1 LRATFATIAVVFM
14 FVASGAAASNNL
26 VAPGAAAPQQTALAA
41 PQAPDAS
48 NADSIGA
55 IVNSDTI
62 TDYDLRQ
69 RVALYLATAGVE
81 PTPELMK
88 KIRTQIL
95 DQLVTE
101 RLQIQEA
108 KRKNITISS
117 PEIDKALNRIVD
129 DNHITLD
136 QLKQVLTKNGA
147 SVGALRSQ
155 LAAQI
160 LWQKVVEDEFQDRIN
175 ISDSEVDAEMAR
187 LEEGRNK
194 AHFLVTEIF
203 LAVDTPDQD
212 AKVLRNIQDLETQL
226 QTGAPINVLARQ
238 FSQSP
243 SAAAGGDIGWV
254 YDGQLAAELNAE
266 LVKMSTGSIS
276 QPIRATGGYYI
287 LALRERQEA
296 SNTKL
301 PDPASQVQ
309 QGPVDKLPLARLLLP
324 MPPKPPPAA
333 LENAMKYATQVAE
346 RVTGC
351 AQLQKIASQI
361 HGEYQDMGL
370 FRVKDLSEQLQKAL
384 EKSEPGRAV
393 PPFQDQAGIEVVLRC
408 DKAIPKLQA
417 YHMPSRKEVEEQL
430 FDQQVTAFARRYMRD
445 LRRQA
450 DVEIR

>member
-1 LRATFATIAVVFM
+1 MRAIFATIVVASLV
-14 FVASGAAASNNL
+14 VASGVEAASRL
-26 VAPGAAAPQQTALAA
+26 VSPIAPQPQQTALASPA
-41 PQAPDAS
+41 PETT
-48 NADSIGA
+48 NTDSIGA
-55 IVNSDTI
+55 IVNTDI
-62 TDYDLRQ
+62 IADYDLRQ

-88 KIRTQIL
+88 KIRAQIL

-101 RLQIQEA
+101 RLEIQEA
-108 KRKNITISS
+108 KRKNISISS
-117 PEIDKALNRIVD
+117 PEIDKALTRITE

-136 QLKQVLTKNGA
+136 QLKQVLAKNGA
-147 SVGALRSQ
+147 TVAALRSQ

-175 ISDSEVDAEMAR
+175 ISDSEIDAEMAR
-187 LEEGRNK
+187 LAEGKNK
-194 AHFLVTEIF
+194 AHFLVSEIF

-212 AKVLRNIQDLETQL
+212 AKVQKNIQDLETQL
-226 QTGAPINVLARQ
+226 QSGAPVNVIARQ

-254 YDGQLAAELNAE
+254 YDGQLAPELNAE
-266 LVKMSTGSIS
+266 LAKMSAGGVS

-296 SNTKL
+296 SNVKL
-301 PDPASQVQ
+301 PDPATEAP
-309 QGPVDKLPLARLLLP
+309 QGPIDKLPLARLLLP
-324 MPPKPPPAA
+324 LGPKPPQAA
-333 LENAMKYATQVAE
+333 LDNAMKYAAQISE
-346 RVTGC
+346 RVKTC
-351 AQLQKIASQI
+351 PQLEKVGGQI
-361 HGEYQDMGL
+361 HGQYQDMGM
-370 FRVKDLSEQLQKAL
+370 FRVKDLSAELQKAL
-384 EKSEPGRAV
+384 EKSEPGTAV
-393 PPFQDQAGIEVVLRC
+393 PPFQDAAGVEIILRC
-408 DKAIPKLQA
+408 DKAVPKLEA

>member
-1 LRATFATIAVVFM
+1 MRTTFVTITVVSLFI
-14 FVASGAAASNNL
+14 ANSAGASNSL
-26 VAPGAAAPQQTALAA
+26 VAPGATPQQQTALANPA
-41 PQAPDAS
+41 APDAS
-48 NADSIGA
+48 NTDSIGA
-55 IVNSDTI
+55 IVN
-62 TDYDLRQ
+62 TDIIADFDLRQ

-88 KIRTQIL
+88 KIRAQIL

-101 RLQIQEA
+101 KLQIQEA
-108 KRKNITISS
+108 KRKSITISS
-117 PEIDKALNRIVD
+117 PEIDKALNRIVN

-136 QLKQVLTKNGA
+136 QLKQVLTRNGA
-147 SVGALRSQ
+147 SIQALRSQ

-175 ISDSEVDAEMAR
+175 ISESEIDAEMTR
-187 LEEGRNK
+187 LEEGKNK

-212 AKVLRNIQDLETQL
+212 AKVLRNIQDLQTQL

-254 YDGQLAAELNAE
+254 YDGQLAPELNAE
-266 LVKMSTGSIS
+266 LVKMSAGSLS

-301 PDPASQVQ
+301 PDPAAQVP

-324 MPPKPPPAA
+324 MGPKPPPAA
-333 LENAMKYATQVAE
+333 LEGAMKFATQVSE
-346 RVTGC
+346 RVTSC
-351 AQLQKIASQI
+351 AQLQRIASQS
-361 HGEYQDMGL
+361 HGEYQDMGM
-370 FRVKDLSEQLQKAL
+370 FRVKDLSEQLQAAL
-384 EKSEPGRAV
+384 AKSEPGRAV
-393 PPFQDQAGIEVVLRC
+393 PPFQDQAGVEVIFRC

-430 FDQQVTAFARRYMRD
+430 FDQQVTAFARRYIRD